1 MSRVKKDFISP
12 VDEKIIGRRLRE
24 AREARGI
31 TQTDLAERLNIK
43 QGIVSAYER
52 GAVRIHGALIA
63 AFAQALD
70 SSTDEILGVKKT
82 RRNVNVP
89 TDRRVARLLTDI
101 NALPRRERDAL
112 LKTISN
118 FVRGSSRAAA

>member
-52 GAVRIHGALIA
+52 GTVRIHGALIA
-63 AFAQALD
+63 AFAQALN

-82 RRNVNVP
+82 RRIGNGP
-89 TDRRVARLLTDI
+89 TDRRVVRLLTDI

-118 FVRGSSRAAA
+118 FVRGSRAAA

>member
-12 VDEKIIGRRLRE
+12 VDEKTIGRKLRE
-24 AREARGI
+24 SRETRGM
-31 TQTDLAERLNIK
+31 TQTDLAERLNIR
-43 QGIVSAYER
+43 QEIVSAYER

-70 SSTDEILGVKKT
+70 VSTDEILGVEKAKRSGT
-82 RRNVNVP
+82 AA
-89 TDRRVARLLTDI
+89 TDRRVVRLLSDI

-112 LKTISN
+112 LRTISN
-118 FVRGSSRAAA
+118 FVRGARTAA

>member
-12 VDEKIIGRRLRE
+12 VDEKTIGRKLRE
-24 AREARGI
+24 SRETRGM
-31 TQTDLAERLNIK
+31 TQTDLAERLNIR
-43 QGIVSAYER
+43 QEIVSAYER

-70 SSTDEILGVKKT
+70 VSTDEILGVEKAKRSGGAT
-82 RRNVNVP
+82 
-89 TDRRVARLLTDI
+89 TDRRVVRLLTDI

-118 FVRGSSRAAA
+118 FVRGARTAA